1 MTEERLPLNELLQK
15 AGDGDFLRAVA
26 ESVLQLL
33 MEADVEGLIG
43 AGRHDIDVVFITDH
57 MPTGD
62 EKHVAT
68 DYAVSFGGN
77 AVTAAFCCAKLGIV
91 PDLIATAANDWLGR
105 MFQDMCAKYAI
116 SLHGRKVNQSSL
128 SFIMPKDGKR
138 AIVRCRDDE
147 HIHPFPMLNLGGC
160 RALHIDGHQPD
171 AAIHYAKVCRE
182 AGILTSLDGGGLRT
196 NTHELLEY
204 IDVAIVAERLCEQMD
219 LTPEKMLDYLKNRGC
234 KIGGITM
241 GEKGLLWYNETGAVE
256 TMPAMPIPRERVIDT
271 NGAGDVFHGAYVY
284 SYLAHPGKSWR
295 EHFDFA
301 RAASTFKIQRL
312 GNEAG
317 LPTLVDIA
325 KVRHEFEV
333 RV

>member
-1 MTEERLPLNELLQK
+1 
-15 AGDGDFLRAVA
+15 
-26 ESVLQLL
+26 
-33 MEADVEGLIG
+33 
-43 AGRHDIDVVFITDH
+43 
-57 MPTGD
+57 
-62 EKHVAT
+62 
-68 DYAVSFGGN
+68 
-77 AVTAAFCCAKLGIV
+77 
-91 PDLIATAANDWLGR
+91 
-105 MFQDMCAKYAI
+105 
-116 SLHGRKVNQSSL
+116 
-128 SFIMPKDGKR
+128 
-138 AIVRCRDDE
+138 
-147 HIHPFPMLNLGGC
+147 
-160 RALHIDGHQPD
+160 
-171 AAIHYAKVCRE
+171 VCRE

-196 NTHELLEY
+196 NTHELLEF

-219 LTPEKMLDYLKNRGC
+219 LTPEKMLDYLKSRGC

-241 GEKGLLWYNETGAVE
+241 GEKGLLWYNETGTVE
-256 TMPAMPIPRERVIDT
+256 TMPALPIPRERVIDT

-325 KVRHEFEV
+325 KVRHEFEI

>member
-1 MTEERLPLNELLQK
+1 MQAL
-15 AGDGDFLRAVA
+15 F
-26 ESVLQLL
+26 
-33 MEADVEGLIG
+33 IG
-43 AGRHDIDVVFITDH
+43 QTYIDVVFITDH

-62 EKHVAT
+62 EKHVAS

-105 MFQDMCAKYAI
+105 MFQDMCAKYGI

-147 HIHPFPMLNLGGC
+147 HIHPFPILNLGGC
-160 RALHIDGHQPD
+160 RALHVDGHQPD

-196 NTHELLEY
+196 NTHELLEF

-219 LTPEKMLDYLKNRGC
+219 LTPEKMLDYLKSRGC
-234 KIGGITM
+234 KIGGVTM
-241 GEKGLLWYNETGAVE
+241 GEKGLLWYDETGTVQV
-256 TMPAMPIPRERVIDT
+256 MPAMPIDT

-325 KVRHEFEV
+325 KVRHEVEV